1 MPPAGRDPAAD
12 ARTWA
17 NVLEAVPL
25 FSGLSGRHLK
35 KVAAAGRIA
44 RFHDRTAI
52 VRAGEAGDSLF
63 VVLDGDVVVRRR
75 GAAELK
81 VGLGS
86 FFGEMALLDGG
97 VRSATVLADGPVVC
111 LVINRQ
117 RFVKVLR
124 AEPSIAI
131 AMLGELAE
139 RLRTTQAT
147 A

>member
-1 MPPAGRDPAAD
+1 MPPVPRDPAAD
-12 ARTWA
+12 PRIWS
-17 NVLEAVPL
+17 NVLETVPL

-44 RFHDRTAI
+44 RFHDRTEI
-52 VRAGEAGDSLF
+52 VRAGEPGDALF
-63 VVLDGDVVVRRR
+63 VVLDGGVLVRRR
-75 GAAELK
+75 GGPDVK
-81 VGLGS
+81 VGLGG

-111 LVINRQ
+111 LVISRP

-131 AMLGELAE
+131 EMLGELAG

-147 A
+147 S